1 MIHGEWSSET
11 SSLTPLKVK
20 YDFNSTRGPE
30 SARLDRVDIKAVIA
44 ALGTRFDPDEAEVI
58 ERVLRDHGGIVPD
71 QQMISE
77 AALALAIHRRSR

>member
-1 MIHGEWSSET
+1 MPI
-11 SSLTPLKVK
+11 
-20 YDFNSTRGPE
+20 PE
-30 SARLDRVDIKAVIA
+30 CGRAATGWRSYLRRDRT